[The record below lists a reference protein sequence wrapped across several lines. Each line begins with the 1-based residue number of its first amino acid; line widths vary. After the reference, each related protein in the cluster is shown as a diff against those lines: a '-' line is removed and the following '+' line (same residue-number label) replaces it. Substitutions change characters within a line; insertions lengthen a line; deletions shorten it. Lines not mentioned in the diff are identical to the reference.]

1 MNVGYL
7 FMSLSVQVQYMK
19 EEDDRAMTSAEL

>member
-7 FMSLSVQVQYMK
+7 VMSLSVQVQYME
-19 EEDDRAMTSAEL
+19 EEDDRAMTSVEL